1 MNKSTSIRTMTIF
14 SLFIAIEVVLLI
26 TPLGFLRIGPL
37 SATLLHIPVI
47 LAAILL
53 GTKYGVLLG
62 LFFGLASIWNATTAP
77 GPISFVF
84 SPFITIGGM
93 SGGWQSLIVALVPRI
108 LLGWIAGSVFT
119 ILKKKMSR
127 AKSAGIA
134 AGVSTFLHTA
144 MVLTLIAVFYG
155 KPYAQALGI
164 AQNALVGVLAYTIA
178 TNGMLELVLAVVVG
192 MAIAKVLPNYNR

>member
-62 LFFGLASIWNATTAP
+62 LFFGLASIWNATSAP

>member
-1 MNKSTSIRTMTIF
+1 MNQSTNIRKMTIF
-14 SLFIAIEVVLLI
+14 SLFIAIELVLLM

-53 GTKYGVLLG
+53 GTKYGVFLG
-62 LFFGLASIWNATTAP
+62 LFFGLASVWNATMTP

-93 SGGWQSLIVALVPRI
+93 SGGWQSLLVAIVPRV
-108 LLGWIAGSVFT
+108 LLGWIAGTLFNVC
-119 ILKKKMSR
+119 KSR
-127 AKSAGIA
+127 FSRSKSAAIA
-134 AGVSTFLHTA
+134 ASLATLLHTI
-144 MVLTLIAVFYG
+144 MVLGLIVLFYG
-155 KPYAQALGI
+155 APYAQALGI
-164 AQNALVGVLAYTIA
+164 AQNALMSVLAYTIA
-178 TNGMLELVLAVVVG
+178 TNGMLELVLAVVVS

>member
-1 MNKSTSIRTMTIF
+1 MNQSTSIRTMTIF

-62 LFFGLASIWNATTAP
+62 LFFGLASVWNATTAP

-93 SGGWQSLIVALVPRI
+93 SGGWQSLLVALVPRI
-108 LLGWIAGSVFT
+108 LLGWMAGSLFSV
-119 ILKKKMSR
+119 LKKKMSR

-134 AGVSTFLHTA
+134 AGISTLAHTIL
-144 MVLTLIAVFYG
+144 VLGMIVLFYG
-155 KPYAQALGI
+155 EPYAQALGI
-164 AQNALVGVLAYTIA
+164 AQNALLGVLAYTIA

>member
-1 MNKSTSIRTMTIF
+1 MNQSTSIRKMTIL
-14 SLFIAIEVVLLI
+14 SLFIAIEVVLLV

-53 GTKYGVLLG
+53 GTKYGVMMG
-62 LFFGLASIWNATTAP
+62 LFFGLASVWNATTAP

-108 LLGWIAGSVFT
+108 ALGWIAGSLFSVFN
-119 ILKKKMSR
+119 KKFSR
-127 AKSAGIA
+127 HTSAGMAAGIA
-134 AGVSTFLHTA
+134 TLLHTI
-144 MVLTLIAVFYG
+144 MVLGLIVFFYSDA
-155 KPYAQALGI
+155 YASALGI
-164 AQNALVGVLAYTIA
+164 AQGALLGVLAYTIA
-178 TNGMLELVLAVVVG
+178 TNGMLELALATIVS
-192 MAIAKVLPNYNR
+192 MAIAKVIK

>member
-1 MNKSTSIRTMTIF
+1 MNQSTSIRKMTIL
-14 SLFIAIEVVLLI
+14 SLFIAIEVVLLV

-53 GTKYGVLLG
+53 GTKYGVMMG
-62 LFFGLASIWNATTAP
+62 LFFGLASVWNATTAP

-108 LLGWIAGSVFT
+108 ALGWIAGSLFSV
-119 ILKKKMSR
+119 LNKKFSR
-127 AKSAGIA
+127 YASAGMAAGIA
-134 AGVSTFLHTA
+134 TLLHTI
-144 MVLTLIAVFYG
+144 MVLGLIVIFYSDA
-155 KPYAQALGI
+155 YASALGI
-164 AQNALVGVLAYTIA
+164 AQGALLGVLAYTIA
-178 TNGMLELVLAVVVG
+178 TNGMLELALATIVS
-192 MAIAKVLPNYNR
+192 MAIAKVIK